1 VDKGGEEKGGL
12 MQRMAA
18 KPFYADYV
26 NRLMRW
32 YCRAKEEGREVE
44 LESVVD
50 RENWDA
56 VAKVMERLKKEDK
69 CAIMGVYCKRDN
81 MVDSVRLTAV
91 ELGWKQDKLWALVS
105 KVTRK
110 VAEERGLV

>member
-1 VDKGGEEKGGL
+1 
-12 MQRMAA
+12 MAA

-32 YCRAKEEGREVE
+32 YCRAMEEGKEVN
-44 LESVVD
+44 LESSLD
-50 RENWDA
+50 RENWNA
-56 VAKVMERLKKEDK
+56 VAKVMEKLNEENR
-69 CAIMGVYCKRDN
+69 CAIMKVYCKRDN
-81 MVDSVRLTAV
+81 IVDSVRLTAV
-91 ELGWKQDKLWALVS
+91 ELGWDQNKLWALVS

>member
-1 VDKGGEEKGGL
+1 

-32 YCRAKEEGREVE
+32 YCRAVEDGREVK
-44 LESVVD
+44 LVGSLD

-56 VAKVMERLKKEDK
+56 VAKVMEGLDEENK
-69 CAIMGVYCKRDN
+69 CAIMGVYCKRDTMADN
-81 MVDSVRLTAV
+81 VYLTAL
-91 ELGWKQDKLWALVS
+91 ELDWEQDKLWALIS
-105 KVTRK
+105 KVTRR

>member
-1 VDKGGEEKGGL
+1 

-32 YCRAKEEGREVE
+32 YCRAKEEGKEVM
-44 LESVVD
+44 LDGSLD
-50 RENWDA
+50 LENWTA
-56 VAKVMERLKKEDK
+56 VERAMGKLNEEEK
-69 CAIMGVYCKRDN
+69 CAIMGVYCKRDTMADN
-81 MVDSVRLTAV
+81 VYLTAL
-91 ELGWKQDKLWALVS
+91 ELEWKQDKLWALVGR
-105 KVTRK
+105 VTRR

>member
-1 VDKGGEEKGGL
+1 

-32 YCRAKEEGREVE
+32 YCRAMKKGKEVN
-44 LESVVD
+44 LESALD
-50 RENWDA
+50 KENWEA
-56 VAKVMERLKKEDK
+56 VAKVMENLGEEDK
-69 CAIMGVYCKRDN
+69 CAIMGVYCKRDTMADN
-81 MVDSVRLTAV
+81 VYLTAL
-91 ELGWKQDKLWALVS
+91 ELEWEQDKLWTLVS
-105 KVTRK
+105 RVTRR

>member
-1 VDKGGEEKGGL
+1 

-32 YCRAKEEGREVE
+32 YCRAMKEGEEVN
-44 LESVVD
+44 LESALD
-50 RENWDA
+50 RENWEA
-56 VAKVMERLKKEDK
+56 VAKVMERLHEENKR
-69 CAIMGVYCKRDN
+69 AIMEVYCKRDTL
-81 MVDSVRLTAV
+81 VDNVYLTAL
-91 ELGWKQDKLWALVS
+91 ELGWKPDSLWALVGR
-105 KVTRK
+105 VTRR

>member
-1 VDKGGEEKGGL
+1 
-12 MQRMAA
+12 MAA

-32 YCRAKEEGREVE
+32 YCRAVEDGREVK
-44 LESVVD
+44 LDSSLD

-56 VAKVMERLKKEDK
+56 VAKVMEGLDEENK
-69 CAIMGVYCKRDN
+69 CAIMGVYCKRDTMADN
-81 MVDSVRLTAV
+81 VYLTAL
-91 ELGWKQDKLWALVS
+91 ELGWKQDKLWALVG
-105 KVTRK
+105 KVTRR

>member
-1 VDKGGEEKGGL
+1 

-32 YCRAKEEGREVE
+32 YCRAMEEGKEVN
-44 LESVVD
+44 LENSLD
-50 RENWDA
+50 RENWNA
-56 VAKVMERLKKEDK
+56 VAKVVERLNEENR
-69 CAIMGVYCKRDN
+69 CAIIRVYCKRGT
-81 MVDSVRLTAV
+81 MVENVRLTAL
-91 ELGWKQDKLWALVS
+91 ELGWEQDKLWTLVS

-110 VAEERGLV
+110 VAEERRLV

>member
-1 VDKGGEEKGGL
+1 
-12 MQRMAA
+12 MAA

-32 YCRAKEEGREVE
+32 YCRAMREGKEVN
-44 LESVVD
+44 LKSALD

-56 VAKVMERLKKEDK
+56 VAKVMERLNEENK
-69 CAIMGVYCKRDN
+69 CAIIRVYCKRGTMIEN
-81 MVDSVRLTAV
+81 VRLTAL
-91 ELGWKQDKLWALVS
+91 ELGWEQDKLWTLVS

-110 VAEERGLV
+110 VAEERRLV